1 MASTVAVGF
10 FLLPFCYFGDG
21 VIWMIFFMLWSSS
34 MFTGCL
40 GVSVSRSKASMPEIL
55 SEEIDVIDPVADTEE
70 NADIISVSSKVLCK
84 HEDAY
89 SVER

>member
-1 MASTVAVGF
+1 
-10 FLLPFCYFGDG
+10 
-21 VIWMIFFMLWSSS
+21 MLWSSS

-40 GVSVSRSKASMPEIL
+40 GVSVSRSKTSVPEIL

-70 NADIISVSSKVLCK
+70 NADIISVSSKVLCM
-84 HEDAY
+84 HEAAY